1 MKKISPKLLMIFFL
15 VGLLLTYFS
24 LFVLAEPYEENIQKA
39 TEYLQED
46 KFNEAIKELET
57 VLTLIRPKAK
67 LEFNKVQFVKD
78 DPPGYGIFQPREKN
92 SFSSGE
98 TIFIYGEPK
107 NFTIKEIE
115 KDIFEIY
122 LKEDL
127 YLLDQE
133 NNILFGQIDILE
145 YHTQTRSPNSDIFFT
160 NYITQE
166 EPFPPGK
173 YKIRI
178 VLKDAYSQR
187 TEEVTLDFEIQ

>member
-1 MKKISPKLLMIFFL
+1 MNKSTEKLVFFFFL
-15 VGLLLTYFS
+15 VGCLVINPILPVFAS
-24 LFVLAEPYEENIQKA
+24 SYETNIQKA

-78 DPPGYGIFQPREKN
+78 DPPGYGIFQPREN
-92 SFSSGE
+92 NIFSSGE

-127 YLLDQE
+127 FLLDQE
-133 NNILFGQIDILE
+133 NNILLGQIDILE
-145 YHTQTRSPNSDIFFT
+145 YHTQTRSPSSDIFFT

-178 VLKDAYSQR
+178 VIKDAYSQR